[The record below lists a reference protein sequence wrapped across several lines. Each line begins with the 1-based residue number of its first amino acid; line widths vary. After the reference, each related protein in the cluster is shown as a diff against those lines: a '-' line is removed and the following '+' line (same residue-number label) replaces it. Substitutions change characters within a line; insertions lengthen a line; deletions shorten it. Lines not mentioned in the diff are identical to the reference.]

1 MEFYILIFAFVVLP
15 PIFVYLYQVLYCYVI
30 YKNSKYFEES
40 GNSFIETIYKTDKRL
55 FFLDFNT
62 GNIGELLTFH
72 KLEKIK
78 DYKKLLT
85 NNYVPDENSL
95 THESDVIMIHQTGIY
110 VFESKNYSGWIYGK
124 ETDRY
129 WTQSIYNEENHK
141 KYKSK
146 FYNPIW
152 QNKKHVDIINDYL
165 KNMYTNNIYSYIVF
179 SSRCKLKRLSYS
191 SSHCK
196 IMNRYD
202 LLWYL
207 KKDIKSKEVIFTN
220 EQVDEIYNNLKK
232 CSNVSDEVKQ
242 QHIDYIN
249 CGAYYL
255 NKRETSQEGVEVPQI
270 IETKEVVDA
279 VAPIESII
287 TAPVVE
293 QKSYEKIVEELR
305 EYRKNKSTLEQVPAY
320 FVYNDETMFML
331 ANNKPKTLE
340 ELKQVKGLNDYK
352 INKYGEDILKV
363 INNIETN

>member
-1 MEFYILIFAFVVLP
+1 MEFYFLIFAFIVLP
-15 PIFVYLYQVLYCYVI
+15 PVFIYLYQVLYFYVI
-30 YKNSKYFEES
+30 YINSKYFEES
-40 GNSFIETIYKTDKRL
+40 GNSFIETIYKTDRRL
-55 FFLDFNT
+55 FFINFNT

-72 KLEKIK
+72 KLKKIK

-85 NNYVPDENSL
+85 NNYLPDENSL
-95 THESDVIMIHQTGIY
+95 THESDVIMIHPTGIY

-141 KYKSK
+141 KYKTK

-152 QNKKHVDIINDYL
+152 QNKKHVDILNNYL
-165 KNMYTNNIYSYIVF
+165 ENKYTNSIYSYIVF
-179 SSRCKLKRLSYS
+179 SSRCKLKRLTYS

-207 KKDIKSKEVIFTN
+207 KKDIKSKEFVFTN
-220 EQVDEIYNNLKK
+220 EQVDEIYSSLKK
-232 CSNVSDEVKQ
+232 CSNVSAEVKQ
-242 QHIDYIN
+242 QHNDNIN

-255 NKRETSQEGVEVPQI
+255 NKKEMSQENFEVPQTIEISEIGDVTLPTEI
-270 IETKEVVDA
+270 IAVVSA
-279 VAPIESII
+279 I
-287 TAPVVE
+287 E

-305 EYRKNKSTLEQVPAY
+305 EYRKNRSALEQVPAY
-320 FVYNDETMFML
+320 FIYNDETMFML
-331 ANNKPKTLE
+331 ANVKPKILE
-340 ELKQVKGLNDYK
+340 ELKQIKGLNDYK

-363 INNIETN
+363 INNI

>member
-1 MEFYILIFAFVVLP
+1 MEFYILIFVLIVLP
-15 PIFVYLYQVLYCYVI
+15 PLFVYSYDVLYYYVA

-40 GNSFIETIYKTDKRL
+40 GNSFIETIYNTNKRL
-55 FFLDFNT
+55 FFLNFNT

-78 DYKKLLT
+78 DHRKLLT
-85 NNYVPDENSL
+85 NNYVPDENNL
-95 THESDVIMIHQTGIY
+95 THESDVILIHPTGIY

-124 ETDRY
+124 ETDKY
-129 WTQSIYNEENHK
+129 WTQSIYNEENHT

-152 QNKKHVDIINDYL
+152 QNKKHVDTLNDYL
-165 KNMYTNNIYSYIVF
+165 ENRYTSNIFSYIVF

-207 KKDIKSKEVIFTN
+207 KNDIKSKDIIFTN
-220 EQVDEIYNNLKK
+220 EQVDEIYNSLKK

-242 QHIDYIN
+242 QHIDDIN

-255 NKRETSQEGVEVPQI
+255 NKENISQEIVEAPKI
-270 IETKEVVDA
+270 IETKEVIAV
-279 VAPIESII
+279 VAPIENII
-287 TAPVVE
+287 IAPVVE
-293 QKSYEKIVEELR
+293 QKSYDKIVEELR
-305 EYRKNKSTLEQVPAY
+305 EYRKNKSTFEQVPAY
-320 FVYNDETMFML
+320 FIYNDETLFML
-331 ANNKPKTLE
+331 ANVKPKTSE
-340 ELKQVKGLNDYK
+340 ELKQIKGLNDYN
-352 INKYGEDILKV
+352 INRYGEDILNV
-363 INNIETN
+363 INNI